1 MTYPMNLDWTQ
12 KKVLDFFREHV
23 TRGTLIFRVDDRHEV
38 VLGDGQEPKAAMT
51 IPDWGNTLKMALTP
65 DHGFGEAFMRSG
77 FDLVS
82 GELEDLIKVLR
93 LNFEGGHSANG
104 FGSFIEKLQALKFQ
118 IAQFTS
124 IKAASR
130 RVRHHYDIGNDLYTR
145 FLDPDM
151 QYSCAFWDDG
161 AQTLEEAQHRK
172 MSLTTQRLKINEPG
186 LRVVDI
192 GCGWGG
198 LSRFIRRET
207 GAEVHGITLSTEQF
221 NWAQQKRLEMDD
233 NASSGLDYHLLDYRV
248 FADANAGKYDRV
260 VSVGMFEHV
269 GRHQFKTYFEKVGE
283 LLKTGGRAVIHTII
297 KPRAEFTSPWIDRY
311 IFPGGYIPAVH
322 EVIEAAEHA
331 SLRVDASHF
340 HPGRNYAQTLM
351 AWRDRFRDVADQL
364 DPEKYDTEF
373 KRMWEF
379 YLAGCINAF
388 DEAEGGG
395 GMRVGQFVFTKPG
408 FDYA

>member
-1 MTYPMNLDWTQ
+1 MTYPMDLDWTQ
-12 KKVLDFFREHV
+12 KKILDFFREHV
-23 TRGTLIFRVDDRHEV
+23 TRGTLVLRVDDKREV
-38 VLGDGQEPKAAMT
+38 VMGDGTLPKAGMT
-51 IPDWGNTLKMALTP
+51 LPSWTDTLKMGLTP
-65 DHGFGEAFMRSG
+65 DPGFGEVYMHGG
-77 FDLVS
+77 FDVIT
-82 GELEDLIKVLR
+82 GEMEDLIQVLR
-93 LNFEGGHSANG
+93 LNFEGGHSSSS
-104 FGSFIEKLQALKFQ
+104 FGSFIERLQALKFQ
-118 IAQFTS
+118 ISQYTS
-124 IKAASR
+124 IAAASR

-161 AQTLEEAQHRK
+161 AHTLEEAQNRK
-172 MSLTTQRLKINEPG
+172 MSLTTKRLKINEPG

-198 LSRFIRRET
+198 LSRFIHRQT
-207 GAEVHGITLSTEQF
+207 GAEVHGITLSTEQY
-221 NWAQQKRLEMDD
+221 NWAIEKRNELGPQGRD
-233 NASSGLDYHLLDYRV
+233 GLDYHLLDYRV
-248 FADANAGKYDRV
+248 FAEANKERYDRV

-269 GRHQFKTYFEKVGE
+269 GRHQFETYFEKVDQ
-283 LLKTGGRAVIHTII
+283 LLKPGGRAVIHTII

-331 SLRVDASHF
+331 QLKVEETHF
-340 HPGRNYAQTLM
+340 HAGRNYAETLR
-351 AWRDRFRDVADQL
+351 AWRERFRKIEHEL
-364 DPEKYDTEF
+364 DPEKYDEEF

-388 DEAEGGG
+388 DDDEGGG

-408 FDYA
+408 YEYA